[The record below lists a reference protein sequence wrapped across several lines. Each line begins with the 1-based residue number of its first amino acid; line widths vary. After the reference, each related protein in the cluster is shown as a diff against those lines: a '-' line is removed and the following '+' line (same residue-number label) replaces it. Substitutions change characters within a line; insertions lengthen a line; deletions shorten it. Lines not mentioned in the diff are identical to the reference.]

1 MNAVAMQTVST
12 QRAAVVGKSVRP
24 AARVAVPR
32 CRSVVVRASAEES
45 RRAVLG
51 GLLAGVAALSIPASA
66 LAIDLVDDRKV
77 RDSGFDIIY
86 EARDLDLPQAQRD
99 GFTQAR
105 TNVSDTQK
113 RIKESEKR
121 IDDTLEP
128 LVKKQY
134 WTLARE
140 ELRGQV
146 GTLRFDLGTLV
157 DTKGKSD
164 KKKANELKKSFL
176 LKAEQLD
183 YALREK
189 NQSDA
194 LAALQATKSGLD
206 NVISFLL

>member
-1 MNAVAMQTVST
+1 V
-12 QRAAVVGKSVRP
+12 
-24 AARVAVPR
+24 
-32 CRSVVVRASAEES
+32 
-45 RRAVLG
+45 VLG

-66 LAIDLVDDRKV
+66 LAIDLVDDRKAKN
-77 RDSGFDIIY
+77 SGFDIIY
-86 EARDLDLPQAQRD
+86 EARDLDLPQATRD

-105 TNVSDTQK
+105 TNLADTQK
-113 RIKESEKR
+113 RIKESERR
-121 IDDTLEP
+121 IDEALEP

-157 DTKGKSD
+157 DSKGKPD
-164 KKKANELKKSFL
+164 KKKGNALKKAFL

-189 NQSDA
+189 NQDNA
-194 LAALQATKSGLD
+194 LSALSATKSGLD
-206 NVISFLL
+206 EVVGFLL